1 MTLRSK
7 SKSDQEKRRG
17 IAALL
22 SFLLA
27 LFLAG
32 TALLSA
38 CGNGTDAEKIES
50 TKEADLS
57 EEGTEGSGENS
68 AETEE
73 EEAEETLTE
82 GTEQPETE
90 SEESEKES
98 TRETESTRES
108 ENPSESTLETEAET
122 PPKETLP
129 PRDKDAVIDLSTTL
143 YTYEMMST
151 DLQYL
156 EQEYPSLISVKS
168 AGTTAD
174 GRELYSVS
182 FGDPDA
188 SRVFMIVAA
197 THGREYMTAQLVMK
211 QLEYYCAHYRDGEYN
226 GKPFSELFRDTR
238 FVIVPMVNPDGVSVS
253 QLGEAAV
260 RRPDLLSNLRNIY
273 ASDLAAGYTTY
284 DYATYLTRW
293 KANLLGVDL
302 NRNFSPGWETVSER
316 STPSA
321 DFFKGNTPGDQA
333 EASALMA
340 LVDENKPRLVLSYHS
355 YGDLVYWQYGQTEP
369 LWSANQ
375 TLAQHISNLTG
386 HYLAGYSNEA
396 GFTNWCI
403 IERKIPAVV
412 IETGTVPT
420 PLPLS
425 QFAPLWE
432 KHRMMWAM
440 LADIYR

>member
-27 LFLAG
+27 LLLAG
-32 TALLSA
+32 AALLSA

-57 EEGTEGSGENS
+57 EEGTEGSTEENGENS
-68 AETEE
+68 AETEKTE
-73 EEAEETLTE
+73 TEPVTEETEKTS
-82 GTEQPETE
+82 GTETEEPETE
-90 SEESEKES
+90 SSPESEE
-98 TRETESTRES
+98 
-108 ENPSESTLETEAET
+108 PSERSSETA
-122 PPKETLP
+122 PKETLP

-188 SRVFMIVAA
+188 SRVLMIVAA

-211 QLEYYCAHYRDGEYN
+211 QLEYYCAHYQDGEYN

-386 HYLAGYSNEA
+386 HHLAGYSNEA